1 MQAVLCQFCWPC
13 RPNTQRLAMRIFL
26 GIAFPS
32 LGRAHAVLAIY
43 LGSGCKGPNLLGTE
57 SQSYQKSLR
66 VPFLLLLVILNG
78 EKGQLF
84 LRVFV

>member
-1 MQAVLCQFCWPC
+1 MQAVLCQLCWPC